1 MKKSYSWQILLLVLA
16 FYLIL
21 LAFFPA
27 LSILFDYLNFTLLI
41 ALGFLWL
48 GAEQRNAILFCIGL
62 AFSTLYLDQ
71 ILPYGRFDVNI
82 TPLFLGLLILGLA
95 IHSILKKRNYQKL
108 VDFQASQPTVIS
120 NDSEFLHL
128 NASFSEQCEYS
139 NATALKAIT
148 VKALFGKVVIDLS
161 GAQFDKEVT
170 YVSIKQT
177 ASTTILRLPRRIQVV
192 NGLKS
197 SFGQVQLPIQT
208 GQAAQ
213 QIYLTGSN
221 TFSTVSIHYVD

>member
-21 LAFFPA
+21 LAFFPG

-48 GAEQRNAILFCIGL
+48 GTEQRNAILFCIGL
-62 AFSTLYLDQ
+62 AFSALYLDQ
-71 ILPYGRFDVNI
+71 ILPYGQFDVDMA
-82 TPLFLGLLILGLA
+82 PLFLGLLILGLA
-95 IHSILKKRNYQKL
+95 IHSILKKRSYQKL
-108 VDFQASQPTVIS
+108 VDFQANQPTVIS
-120 NDSEFLHL
+120 NNAEFLHL
-128 NASFSEQCEYS
+128 NASFSEQYEYS
-139 NATALKAIT
+139 NATALKAVT
-148 VKALFGKVVIDLS
+148 VEALFGKAVIDLS
-161 GAQFDKEVT
+161 GAQFDKEVI

-208 GQAAQ
+208 GQTSQ
-213 QIYLTGSN
+213 QIYLTGTN
-221 TFSTVSIHYVD
+221 TFSTVAIHYVD